1 MIKGW
6 VINIRKNNSIVKI
19 KSTFYLYFMEILNYH
34 SVYQLSRYV
43 LTNSYLA
50 KGNKGIAS
58 AYY

>member
-19 KSTFYLYFMEILNYH
+19 KSAFYLYFMEILNYH
-34 SVYQLSRYV
+34 SVYQQSRHV

-50 KGNKGIAS
+50 KGNKGRES